1 MTKGFAFLKAQKGE
15 AWYWT
20 WRFLAYYEGGF
31 IYAAAKEGVSNREP
45 DLLDKCGIVVLTHD
59 AGAFV
64 LMIAS

>member
-1 MTKGFAFLKAQKGE
+1 MYSWRKVLLSLKRKKE
-15 AWYWT
+15 RT

-64 LMIAS
+64 LVIAS